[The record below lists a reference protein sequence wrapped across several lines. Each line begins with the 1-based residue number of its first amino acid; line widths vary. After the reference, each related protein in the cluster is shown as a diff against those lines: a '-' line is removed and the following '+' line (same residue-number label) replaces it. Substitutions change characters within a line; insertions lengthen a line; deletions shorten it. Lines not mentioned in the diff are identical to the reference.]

1 MKRQEWALTPA
12 LAEFVDSFSLLAL
25 ELPGR
30 MAAVCVEIEQI
41 EARLRVL
48 ANQGLIR
55 AIPDWRMS
63 RKKKGI
69 HLTLI
74 YPADATGKRPRKYIG
89 RDQVKVQEALEAIE
103 RADEYD
109 RLTERLYRLMTNT
122 VAASCDVSKI
132 LQSLSSYQ
140 H

>member
-12 LAEFVDSFSLLAL
+12 LAEFVDSFSSLAL

-41 EARLRVL
+41 EARMRVL
-48 ANQGLIR
+48 ANQGLVR

-63 RKKKGI
+63 RKKPP

-74 YPADATGKRPRKYIG
+74 YPADATGKRPRKYLG
-89 RDQVKVQEALEAIE
+89 RDPVKVQEAIAAIE
-103 RADEYD
+103 RAEEYA
-109 RLTERLYRLMTNT
+109 RLTERLYRLMTDT
-122 VAASCDVSKI
+122 VAASCDVSKV
-132 LQSLSSYQ
+132 LQSLSSYE